1 MYTKEGIKMANDI
14 LGFIRRGEANR
25 DFEMYREMRSSYNR
39 NDDEFSK
46 NVRIIWM
53 QLVSIGLLEYKNGE
67 LMLTKDGVIAADL
80 NGGIVEYIQS
90 YKKELDDSSVLRK
103 TTIWNNKVQIAVG
116 VTSLLSFIAGV
127 LLSGPIKNLW
137 NHILD
142 KL

>member
-1 MYTKEGIKMANDI
+1 MYTEEGIKMANDI

-25 DFEMYREMRSSYNR
+25 DFEMYREMKSSYNR

-46 NVRIIWM
+46 NVRIIWI
-53 QLVSIGLLEYKNGE
+53 QLASLGLLEYKNGE

>member
-1 MYTKEGIKMANDI
+1 MYREEGIKMANDI

-53 QLVSIGLLEYKNGE
+53 QLASMGLLEYKNGE

-90 YKKELDDSSVLRK
+90 YKEGKK
-103 TTIWNNKVQIAVG
+103 TDGEAKRIEILKNKFAILTAIVG
-116 VTSLLSFIAGV
+116 FLAFILGTLLSDLIKD
-127 LLSGPIKNLW
+127 LLRPL
-137 NHILD
+137 L
-142 KL
+142 

>member
-1 MYTKEGIKMANDI
+1 MYTEEGIKMANDI

-53 QLVSIGLLEYKNGE
+53 QLASMGLLEYKNGE

-90 YKKELDDSSVLRK
+90 YKEGKK
-103 TTIWNNKVQIAVG
+103 TDGEAKRIEILKNKFAILTAIVG
-116 VTSLLSFIAGV
+116 FLAFILGTLLSDLIKD
-127 LLSGPIKNLW
+127 LLRSQL
-137 NHILD
+137 
-142 KL
+142 

>member
-1 MYTKEGIKMANDI
+1 MYTEEGIKMANDI
-14 LGFIRRGEANR
+14 LGFIRRGEVNR
-25 DFEMYREMRSSYNR
+25 DFEMYREMQKSYGRS
-39 NDDEFSK
+39 DDGFSK
-46 NVRIIWM
+46 NVRTIWM
-53 QLVSIGLLEYKNGE
+53 QLSSMGLLEYKNGE
-67 LMLTKDGVIAADL
+67 LSLTKDGVVAYDL

-90 YKKELDDSSVLRK
+90 YRKELDESSVLRK

-116 VTSLLSFIAGV
+116 ITSLLSFIAGV

>member
-1 MYTKEGIKMANDI
+1 MYTEEGIKMANDI

-25 DFEMYREMRSSYNR
+25 DFEMYKKMRSSYNR

-53 QLVSIGLLEYKNGE
+53 QLASMGLLEYKNGE

-90 YKKELDDSSVLRK
+90 YKEGKK
-103 TTIWNNKVQIAVG
+103 TDGEAKRIEILKNKFAILTAIVG
-116 VTSLLSFIAGV
+116 FLTFILGTLLSDLIKD
-127 LLSGPIKNLW
+127 LLRPL
-137 NHILD
+137 L
-142 KL
+142 

>member
-1 MYTKEGIKMANDI
+1 MYREEGIKMANDI

-46 NVRIIWM
+46 NVCIIWM
-53 QLVSIGLLEYKNGE
+53 QLASMGLLEYKNGE

-90 YKKELDDSSVLRK
+90 YKEGKK
-103 TTIWNNKVQIAVG
+103 TDGEAKRIEILKNKFAILTAIVG
-116 VTSLLSFIAGV
+116 FLAFILGTLLSDLIKD
-127 LLSGPIKNLW
+127 LLRPL
-137 NHILD
+137 L
-142 KL
+142 

>member
-25 DFEMYREMRSSYNR
+25 DFEMYREMKSSYNR

-53 QLVSIGLLEYKNGE
+53 QLASMGLLEYKNGE

>member
-1 MYTKEGIKMANDI
+1 MYREEGIKMANDI

-53 QLVSIGLLEYKNGE
+53 QLASMGLLEYKNGE

-90 YKKELDDSSVLRK
+90 YKEGKKTDGEAKRIEILKNKFAILTAIVGFLAFILGTLLSDLIKDLLR
-103 TTIWNNKVQIAVG
+103 
-116 VTSLLSFIAGV
+116 SLL
-127 LLSGPIKNLW
+127 
-137 NHILD
+137 
-142 KL
+142 

>member
-25 DFEMYREMRSSYNR
+25 DFEMYREMKSSYNR

-53 QLVSIGLLEYKNGE
+53 QLASMGLLEYKNGE

-80 NGGIVEYIQS
+80 NGGIEEYIQS
-90 YKKELDDSSVLRK
+90 YKDGKKTDGEAKRIEILKNKFAILTAIVGFLAFILGTLLSDLIKDLLR
-103 TTIWNNKVQIAVG
+103 
-116 VTSLLSFIAGV
+116 SLL
-127 LLSGPIKNLW
+127 
-137 NHILD
+137 
-142 KL
+142 